1 MGHPQ
6 PGALVAVY
14 DLGDM
19 VTITATVVGSDGV
32 TPITP
37 SYFAFLVENPQGSV
51 ATYVFGAAGASVL
64 NPAAGAFSKD
74 VSVDATVGYVGSWF
88 YRSVATG
95 KVQAVSEWS
104 FLVRPS
110 RFIL

>member
-1 MGHPQ
+1 MGHPSPAQ
-6 PGALVAVY
+6 IADY

-19 VTITATVVGSDGV
+19 VTLTATVLGTDGV
-32 TPITP
+32 TPVQP

-51 ATYVFGAAGASVL
+51 ATYVFGAAGASIL
-64 NPAAGAFSKD
+64 NPGNGAFSKD
-74 VSVDATVGYVGSWF
+74 ISIDPTVGYVGSWF

-95 KVQAVSEWS
+95 RVQAADEWS
-104 FLVRPS
+104 FLVQAS